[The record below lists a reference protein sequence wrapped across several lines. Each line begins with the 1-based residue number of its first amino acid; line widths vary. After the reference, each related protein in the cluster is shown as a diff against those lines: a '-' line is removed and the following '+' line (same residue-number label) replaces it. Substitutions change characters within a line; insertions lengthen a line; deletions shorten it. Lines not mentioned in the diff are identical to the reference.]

1 VKTPVTITRYIRYQ
15 VLLSSTFILVAFI
28 GLFAFFDFLA
38 AMDRLLRP
46 GVKIS
51 AVVLSIALGLPA
63 RVYELAPL
71 AALIGAVYTL
81 AGLANTSQFT
91 AMRSAGLGMR
101 VALLM
106 MLKIGLV
113 IVLITVIVGEIVTPL
128 AERLSVVLSE
138 TKLASVK
145 RDGRLSSGQWL
156 RDTVEDAEGT
166 KRVRYVNFKAY
177 AEEEGITDLTVYE
190 FTVENRLLS
199 FLHAKQAKYEADGRW
214 LLLNVQHKTMV
225 YSDNERALSLQE
237 KTLAADMWHSSIDP
251 DVLSGVYIDPEKM
264 SALQLLR
271 YARFL
276 KENRQRTDKVD
287 LALAK
292 KVFYPLA
299 IFVMMIIA
307 LPFAYLHTR
316 NGGVS
321 FKIFIGIML
330 GIAFYLLNNLFSH
343 LTVVASMQ
351 PLLSASIPSA
361 IALLLGLLGLW
372 WVNRV

>member
-1 VKTPVTITRYIRYQ
+1 VKTPATITRYIRQQ
-15 VLLSSTFILVAFI
+15 VLLSATFVLVAFI

-38 AMDRLLRP
+38 EMDRLLRP

-51 AVVLSIALGLPA
+51 AVALSIALGLPA

-71 AALIGAVYTL
+71 ASLIGAVYTL

-91 AMRSAGLGMR
+91 VMRSAGLGMR
-101 VALLM
+101 MALQI

-113 IVLITVIVGEIVTPL
+113 IVLITLIVGEVATPL
-128 AERLSVVLSE
+128 AERLSVVLSD

-156 RDTVEDAEGT
+156 RDTVQDPATG

-177 AEEEGITDLTVYE
+177 TENEGMADLTVYE
-190 FTVENRLLS
+190 FTIDNRLLS
-199 FLHAKQAKYEADGRW
+199 VLYAQKAVYEADGRW
-214 LLLNVQHKTMV
+214 LLSNTQHKTMV
-225 YSDNERALSLQE
+225 YDINEQPVSLAE
-237 KTLAADMWHSSIDP
+237 KTLAVDVWHSAIDP

-271 YARFL
+271 YGRFL

-299 IFVMMIIA
+299 VFVMMIIA
-307 LPFAYLHTR
+307 LPFAYLHSR

-330 GIAFYLLNNLFSH
+330 GIAFYLMNNLFSH
-343 LTVVASMQ
+343 LTVVASMP
-351 PLLSASIPSA
+351 PLLSASIPSV
-361 IALLLGLLGLW
+361 IALLLGFLGLW